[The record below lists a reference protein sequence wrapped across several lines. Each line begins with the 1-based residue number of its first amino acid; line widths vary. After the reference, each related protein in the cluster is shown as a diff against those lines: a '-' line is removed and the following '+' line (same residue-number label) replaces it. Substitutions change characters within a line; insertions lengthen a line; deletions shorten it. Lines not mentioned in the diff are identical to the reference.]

1 MNSALY
7 SFIYEVKQA
16 YLSLKQKP
24 LFVFS
29 VVSTMGITLG
39 ALLCVLTLAYV
50 MLIKPL
56 PYPEQDRL
64 YSVEHQLINNNGKI
78 DGRAFTYPNLMHLY
92 NNQTVFEQSTLM
104 YLDADI
110 LNSDPAE
117 PMVVISYVTPEWFS
131 LFNIK
136 MALGRSF
143 ENTEAVNQY
152 NPVALL
158 NYQTWQKEFN
168 GANNVINQSIEFG
181 GRSYKIIGVLSK
193 DNNIS
198 ALFDSDS
205 APQLFIPWDFNSISE
220 SERKKWGNDDGGL
233 AFFGKLKSQYTGY
246 SSTKVTSQI
255 LTQIV
260 NDNWQEKVASIAFF
274 KDWKIALQTATL
286 KTKIIGN
293 STYSLYLLIAGALG
307 LALIA
312 CTNIANLFI
321 SRTAERQQQL
331 AIQAAI
337 GASTKRLFYS
347 ILSEVSL
354 LMLCALVIAQAIAFI
369 GFFILQRNL
378 ANFFS
383 RVNELELN
391 SFSSFISLFLLVSLT
406 VIFSLLCRKMIN
418 YRKLNT
424 LLESSGKGSGI
435 QVSVK
440 ARNILIASQ
449 IFAASTLM
457 FINILFYQDAQKM
470 IVQPLGY
477 QTENIFS
484 AVLGIPS
491 TNRQLQKQ
499 NLTELKKALAQQPA
513 IEDVSQAMRP
523 SAFATLALMAE
534 DSEQRYSV
542 LAKDIDHHYFSL
554 INQVLITGDN
564 FSKSDID
571 DQKPVIVINDVF
583 AKKLAPSGNAI
594 GFKFKNRAQVIG
606 IVKSINVPG
615 RNVKQA
621 RFYFPARLSR
631 NMLLIKVKSG
641 QRFNR
646 EQMLA
651 TLKQINKKFTLF
663 SFNSLSLYKEQRL
676 FSAIITAKSTL
687 VLTILTFLLA
697 AIGLYG
703 ILSYST
709 QMRRFEIGTR
719 LAIGAKRGDVIKLI
733 IRDNAKAILLGI
745 GISVFVLIISLIAAL
760 SLGFNEQLTQYLT
773 LQLIPLFLVTLG
785 LVSLISFSACYLPL
799 RQYIN
804 KPAVYS
810 LRGSE

>member
-1 MNSALY
+1 MKHFINST
-7 SFIYEVKQA
+7 FYELKQA

-56 PYPEQDRL
+56 PYPEQDKL
-64 YSVEHQLINNNGKI
+64 YSVEHQLVDNNDKI

-92 NNQTVFEQSTLM
+92 NHQTVFEQSALM

-110 LNSDPAE
+110 LTSSPAE

-131 LFNIK
+131 LFNIS

-143 ENTEAVNQY
+143 EKTEAVNSY

-158 NYQTWQKEFN
+158 NYDTWQQEFN
-168 GANNVINQSIEFG
+168 GDSNVINQSIEFG
-181 GRSYKIIGVLSK
+181 GRRYKIIGVLSK
-193 DNNIS
+193 DNTIS
-198 ALFDSDS
+198 SLFDTDNP
-205 APQLFIPWDFNSISE
+205 PQLFIPWDFNSISE

-233 AFFGKLKSQYTGY
+233 TFLGKIKSQYSNN
-246 SSTKVTSQI
+246 SSTKIINQT

-260 NDNWQEKVASIAFF
+260 NNNWQEKVSNHAFF
-274 KDWKIALQTATL
+274 KDWKIALKAKKL
-286 KTKIIGN
+286 KEKVIGD
-293 STYSLYLLIAGALG
+293 SKYSLYFLIAGALG

-337 GASTKRLFYS
+337 GASSKRLFQT
-347 ILSEVSL
+347 ILSEI
-354 LMLCALVIAQAIAFI
+354 ALVMLSAIAIAQVVTFV
-369 GFFILQRNL
+369 GFSILQHNL
-378 ANFFS
+378 SNYFS
-383 RVNELELN
+383 RVDELGLN
-391 SFSSFISLFLLVSLT
+391 TFSITISLLLLIILT
-406 VIFSLLCRKMIN
+406 LLFALLCRRMIN
-418 YRKLNT
+418 YKKLSSQ
-424 LLESSGKGSGI
+424 LESSGKGSGI

-440 ARNILIASQ
+440 TRNILIASQ
-449 IFAASTLM
+449 IFVASTLM

-470 IVQPLGY
+470 IEQPLGY
-477 QTENIFS
+477 QTDNIFS
-484 AVLGIPS
+484 AVLGLPS
-491 TNRQLQKQ
+491 TERNIQKQ
-499 NLTELKKALAQQPA
+499 VLTDLKKVLAQQPE
-513 IEDVSQAMRP
+513 ITGVSQAMRP
-523 SAFATLALMAE
+523 SAFATLALITE
-534 DSEQRYSV
+534 ENNQRYSV
-542 LAKDIDHHYFSL
+542 LGKDIDHQYFPL
-554 INQVLITGDN
+554 INQPLIAGDN
-564 FSKSDID
+564 FSKSDIQ
-571 DQKPVIVINDVF
+571 DQKPVMVINDIF
-583 AKKLAPSGNAI
+583 AKQLAPNGSAI
-594 GFKFKNRAQVIG
+594 GFKFKNGARVIG
-606 IVKSINVPG
+606 VVKSINVPG
-615 RNVKQA
+615 RNASQA

-641 QRFNR
+641 QSFNR
-646 EQMLA
+646 DQMLA
-651 TLKQINKKFTLF
+651 TLKQVNKKLTLF
-663 SFNSLSLYKEQRL
+663 SFNSLTSYKKQRL
-676 FSAIITAKSTL
+676 FSAMITAKSTL
-687 VLTILTFLLA
+687 VLIILTLFLS

-719 LAIGAKRGDVIKLI
+719 MAIGAKRSDLIKLI
-733 IRDNAKAILLGI
+733 IQDNARAILLGM
-745 GISVFVLIISLIAAL
+745 GISVLLISAL
-760 SLGFNEQLTQYLT
+760 ALGFSEQLQSYLT
-773 LQLIPLFLVTLG
+773 WQLIPLFLITLG
-785 LVSLISFSACYLPL
+785 LVSLISFAACYLPL